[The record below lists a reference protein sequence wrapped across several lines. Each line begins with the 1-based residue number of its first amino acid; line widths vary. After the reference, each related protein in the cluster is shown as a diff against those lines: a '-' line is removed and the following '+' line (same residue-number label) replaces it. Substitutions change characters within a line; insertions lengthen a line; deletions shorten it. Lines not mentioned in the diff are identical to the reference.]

1 MARPGMANATTRS
14 VLFRH
19 GITLVVVGLVFLIRR
34 PIEGAV
40 GVGASPIFYLPVVT
54 LAAWY
59 GGFGA
64 GVAAVLT
71 WGLLWVYFEIPPF
84 RTIGVPSRGDQ
95 FRVVVFLSEGLLVA
109 LIIAMLHAARRT
121 SIENAL
127 EAERYRM
134 ASGRNEAQ
142 LRAILENS
150 PAPIWLKDLD
160 GRYLLVNRRF
170 EDLAQRRGCDVVG
183 RTDSELFLPRIAEP
197 LHANDRAVLEGK
209 QAVEVEE
216 VLLLDDK
223 PHTFLSVKFPLLDAH
238 GEAYAL
244 GGIYTDI
251 TERKQAER
259 RLRDSEE
266 RFRALS
272 SCSPVGIFLT
282 STDGRTTYAN
292 ARCREMFDL
301 PTDAPI
307 PEGWADRIHP
317 EDRPRVLAAWEDCR
331 ETGRNFAAEYRAWG
345 ADGRDRW
352 AHARAAPLLADRGE
366 LLGHVGTVE
375 EITERKRAEAELRR
389 ERDFAEGL
397 IDAAQV
403 VVLVLDEGGRV
414 VRVNRFLEEIAG
426 HGPDEVRGA
435 DWFDRCIPARD
446 RARAR
451 AAFHRAL
458 SGEDGGEI
466 SHALATID
474 GDEREVDWVHRPLQ
488 RGAADHAGGGGR
500 VLAIGHDVTAL
511 KEARR
516 RAVQAERLAA
526 IGQMVTGLAH
536 ESRNALQRSQ
546 ACLEMLGFRLEGRPE
561 ALDLVAGIQD
571 AQDDL
576 QRLYEEVRCYAAPIH
591 LDRRCLDLRDTWREA
606 WDQLEVTRKHRDARL
621 VEVGPPEL
629 RCEGDRARLIQVFRN
644 VLDNALAAC
653 DDPVVIEVRA
663 EIRPGAEGGEVRVA
677 LRDNGPGLGAEQ
689 RRNLFEPFYTT
700 KTQGTGLGM
709 AIARRIVE
717 AHDGSIRLG
726 PGSPGAEVVITLP
739 GSRGC

>member
-1 MARPGMANATTRS
+1 MSRNN
-14 VLFRH
+14 LLRH
-19 GITLVVVGLVFLIRR
+19 GLTLGIVGLVFVIRR
-34 PIEGAV
+34 PIEAWV

-84 RTIGVPSRGDQ
+84 SSLGIPSPTDQ
-95 FRVVVFLSEGLLVA
+95 FRVVVFLGEGLLIA
-109 LIIAMLHAARRT
+109 LIIAMLHAARR
-121 SIENAL
+121 SSLENAL

-142 LRAILENS
+142 LRAILDNS
-150 PAPIWLKDLD
+150 PAPIWLKDVE

-170 EDLAQRRGCDVVG
+170 EDLAQRRGSDVVG
-183 RTDSELFLPRIAEP
+183 RTDSDLFLPRIAEP

-209 QAVEVEE
+209 RPVEVEE
-216 VLLLDDK
+216 VLLLDNE
-223 PHTFLSVKFPLLDAH
+223 PHTFLSVKFPLFDAR

-251 TERKQAER
+251 TGRKRAEG

-282 STDGRTTYAN
+282 DTHGRVTYAN
-292 ARCREMFDL
+292 ARCREIFDL
-301 PTDAPI
+301 PSDEEI
-307 PEGWADRIHP
+307 YEGWKGRIHP
-317 EDRPRVLAAWEDCR
+317 EDRDRVLLAWENCR
-331 ETGRNFAAEYRAWG
+331 SSGCDYSNEYRARG
-345 ADGRDRW
+345 LDGRDRW
-352 AHARAAPLLADRGE
+352 VHDRTAPLLADRGT
-366 LLGHVGTVE
+366 LIGHVGTVE
-375 EITERKRAEAELRR
+375 EITERKHAEAALRR
-389 ERDFAEGL
+389 ERDFAESL
-397 IDAAQV
+397 IDTAQV
-403 VVLVLDEGGRV
+403 VVLVLDTSGRV
-414 VRVNRFLEEIAG
+414 VRVNRFLGQVAG
-426 HGPDEVRGA
+426 FESDEVRGA
-435 DWFDRCIPARD
+435 DWFERFVPARD
-446 RARAR
+446 QARAR
-451 AAFHRAL
+451 EAFGRAT
-458 SGEDGGEI
+458 GEAKASRITHSIRTKDGGEREI
-466 SHALATID
+466 EWAHRVLD
-474 GDEREVDWVHRPLQ
+474 GHPDE
-488 RGAADHAGGGGR
+488 GR
-500 VLAIGHDVTAL
+500 VLAIGHDITAL
-511 KEARR
+511 KEAQR

-591 LDRRCLDLRDTWREA
+591 LDRRDCRLRDVLLEA
-606 WDQLEVTRKHRDARL
+606 WDQLEVTRKHRDARI
-621 VEVGPPEL
+621 VEHGPTGAQ
-629 RCEGDRARLIQVFRN
+629 CAGDRSRLIQVFRN

-653 DDPVVIEVRA
+653 HDPVVIDVEWTLRRDVDRSEV
-663 EIRPGAEGGEVRVA
+663 VVA
-677 LRDNGPGLGAEQ
+677 VRDNGPGLDSDQ
-689 RRNLFEPFYTT
+689 RRNLFEPFFTT

-709 AIARRIVE
+709 AIARRIIE
-717 AHDGSIRLG
+717 AHEGTISLG
-726 PGSPGAEVVITLP
+726 GDDLGGAEIVITLP
-739 GSRGC
+739 RSCGCRVSSLA

>member
-1 MARPGMANATTRS
+1 MKRS
-14 VLFRH
+14 HLLRH
-19 GITLVVVGLVFLIRR
+19 GITLVIVGLVFLIRR
-34 PIEGAV
+34 PIESAV

-84 RTIGVPSRGDQ
+84 GTLGIPSPTDQ
-95 FRVVVFLSEGLLVA
+95 FRVVVFLSEGFLVA
-109 LIIAMLHAARRT
+109 LIIAMLQAARR
-121 SIENAL
+121 SSLEHAL

-150 PAPIWLKDLD
+150 PAPIWLKDTE

-170 EDLAQRRGCDVVG
+170 EDLAQRRSRDVVG

-197 LHANDRAVLEGK
+197 LHANDRAVLELK
-209 QAVEVEE
+209 RAVEVEE
-216 VLLLDDK
+216 VLLLDNE
-223 PHTFLSVKFPLLDAH
+223 PHTFLSVKFPLLDAR

-251 TERKQAER
+251 TERKQAEE

-282 STDGRTTYAN
+282 NTAGRTTYTN
-292 ARCREMFDL
+292 ARCREIFDL
-301 PTDAPI
+301 HPETPTE
-307 PEGWADRIHP
+307 EGWISRVHP
-317 EDRPRVLAAWEDCR
+317 EDRSRVIESWESCR
-331 ETGRNFAAEYRAWG
+331 DTNQGYTAEYRARTDEG
-345 ADGRDRW
+345 HDRW
-352 AHARAAPLLADRGE
+352 VHARTAPLLADHG
-366 LLGHVGTVE
+366 LLIGHVGTVE
-375 EITERKRAEAELRR
+375 EITERKHAETALRR

-397 IDAAQV
+397 IDTAQV
-403 VVLVLDEGGRV
+403 VVLVLDGAGRV
-414 VRVNRFLEEIAG
+414 VRVNRFLEQIAG
-426 HGPDEVRGA
+426 YQADQIRGA
-435 DWFDRCIPARD
+435 DWFTRCVPARD
-446 RARAR
+446 RLRAH
-451 AAFHRAL
+451 AAFRQALADEKGITITHSIQTVDDGELEVEWVHRL
-458 SGEDGGEI
+458 LDGGE
-466 SHALATID
+466 
-474 GDEREVDWVHRPLQ
+474 
-488 RGAADHAGGGGR
+488 ADHDPVSGR
-500 VLAIGHDVTAL
+500 VLAIGHDITAL
-511 KEARR
+511 KEAQR

-546 ACLEMLGFRLEGRPE
+546 ACLEMLGFRLEDRPE

-591 LDRRCLDLRDTWREA
+591 LDRRCVSLRDVWLEA
-606 WDQLEVTRKHRDARL
+606 WDQLELTRKHRDARL
-621 VEVGPPEL
+621 IERGSCNS
-629 RCEGDRARLIQVFRN
+629 RCDGDRNRLIQVFRN
-644 VLDNALAAC
+644 VLDNAMAAC
-653 DDPVVIEVRA
+653 PDPVVIEVTA
-663 EIRPGAEGGEVRVA
+663 EPCPIGDLAGVKVSI
-677 LRDNGPGLGAEQ
+677 RDNGSGLTVEQ
-689 RRNLFEPFYTT
+689 RKNLFEPFYTT

-726 PGSPGAEVVITLP
+726 SDKTCGAEIVIILP
-739 GSRGC
+739 GSQGC